1 MKQLITIIFLTIF
14 TMLSCSSDD
23 GNIQSSDNKITVN
36 NESFDTPIFAFE
48 KSYQDN
54 GYYVEIMSDL
64 YFDGG
69 EGFYSG
75 FTYYY
80 DGEHI
85 FNYST
90 SENEGTFSGF
100 DYLVEN
106 NPFTSNNFEEIN
118 GEIIDGTIIIEKNDN
133 IFTIN
138 IDCINQEGQTV
149 ITYHLIIFYCS
160 FMYLFALMRESF
172 LI

>member
-1 MKQLITIIFLTIF
+1 MKKLITIIFLTIF

-23 GNIQSSDNKITVN
+23 GNTESSANNITIN
-36 NESFDTPIFAFE
+36 SENFETSIFTFE
-48 KSYQDN
+48 KSYRDN
-54 GYYVEIMSDL
+54 GYYVELMSDT

-80 DGEHI
+80 DGELSDGEHI

-90 SENEGTFSGF
+90 SEDEGTFSGF

-118 GEIIDGTIIIEKNDN
+118 GEIIDGTVIIEKNDN

-138 IDCINQEGQTV
+138 IDCINQEGQIVTG
-149 ITYHLIIFYCS
+149 YYKGER
-160 FMYLFALMRESF
+160 YLY
-172 LI
+172 